1 MRRRRKTNKIKKVKK
16 RGRGILY
23 LYENR
28 VYFGKKIN
36 RKWCDFKSYCASF
49 RKRRRRYWILMF
61 RKKYVWY
68 VNLEKTNKRKTKTKT
83 KNKKYDIGFSA
94 GFKLLYSLGQQW
106 RNSVQ

>member
-1 MRRRRKTNKIKKVKK
+1 
-16 RGRGILY
+16 
-23 LYENR
+23 
-28 VYFGKKIN
+28 
-36 RKWCDFKSYCASF
+36 
-49 RKRRRRYWILMF
+49 MF